1 MAEIGLPGQRLSVLE
16 GGDVDAATG
25 RLLTVAELQAALLA
39 AQALA
44 ASRAGSRAAP
54 QTGPPP
60 AEPGLAAATSPAT
73 PADPADPRDPPI
85 TGPLGVPLVGVAADV
100 LATSEP
106 AAEPSGFV
114 RRRAPWR
121 RRSVGRPPITRDDTT
136 RNDATSGFGPSGLMA
151 APAGFTGPAA
161 VQAWRW
167 LTTAAPAPRVLVCGA
182 GGGVGV
188 TTVVATLA
196 GLLAAARLGRVVT
209 VEVARRDYSPLTR
222 QVCGPVDPVA
232 AGAWLTDPGDRV
244 PDLAGLPAGPSGARV
259 VQAGAHWWP
268 RLTEQLTTDSA
279 VVADLGSIDHADT
292 RTLLLAHRG
301 PAVMVARADSV
312 GVTAALAAL
321 TALDAAGLPH
331 RPVLLLCDAA
341 GSRPGVLR
349 TARRLAATAAEV
361 LILPKAQVL
370 RRSPIPIGGW
380 DRALSNALADLTCA
394 LTRPD
399 PTDPAPAHVRRP
411 LPIADDTDSATGD
424 TDPTTTTTHR
434 EMP

>member
-1 MAEIGLPGQRLSVLE
+1 M
-16 GGDVDAATG
+16 
-25 RLLTVAELQAALLA
+25 
-39 AQALA
+39 
-44 ASRAGSRAAP
+44 
-54 QTGPPP
+54 
-60 AEPGLAAATSPAT
+60 
-73 PADPADPRDPPI
+73 
-85 TGPLGVPLVGVAADV
+85 
-100 LATSEP
+100 
-106 AAEPSGFV
+106 
-114 RRRAPWR
+114 
-121 RRSVGRPPITRDDTT
+121 RDDT
-136 RNDATSGFGPSGLMA
+136 ASGFGPSGLMA

-196 GLLAAARLGRVVT
+196 GLLAAARPDRVVA

-222 QVCGPVDPVA
+222 QVCGPVDPVT
-232 AGAWLTDPGDRV
+232 AGTWLTDHGDRV
-244 PDLAGLPAGPSGARV
+244 PDLAELPAGPSGARV

-268 RLTEQLTTDSA
+268 RLTEQLTADTA

-301 PAVMVARADSV
+301 PAVMVARADSA

-331 RPVLLLCDAA
+331 RPVLVLCDAA

-349 TARRLAATAAEV
+349 TAQRLAATAADV
-361 LILPKAQVL
+361 LILPKAPVL

-394 LTRPD
+394 LARPD
-399 PTDPAPAHVRRP
+399 RTDPAPAHVRRP
-411 LPIADDTDSATGD
+411 LPIADDTDSATSD
-424 TDPTTTTTHR
+424 TDPTTAPTTDSTTDE